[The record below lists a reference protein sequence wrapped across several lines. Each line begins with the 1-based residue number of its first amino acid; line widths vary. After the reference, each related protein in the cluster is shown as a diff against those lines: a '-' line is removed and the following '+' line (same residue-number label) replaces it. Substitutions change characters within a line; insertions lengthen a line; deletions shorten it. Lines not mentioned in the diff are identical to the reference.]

1 VRVAFDGILRFWFDR
16 GVAGFPIDVVHGLI
30 HDPQLRANPPAT
42 PEDHPQV
49 TRIGERQIYDRN
61 RPEVHEIIK
70 RSRRLCE
77 PLQ

>member
-42 PEDHPQV
+42 PEAHPQV
-49 TRIGERQIYDRN
+49 TRIGERQIYKRN